1 MELQLSEAAISG
13 YLLALVRAVAWLMIA
28 PPFGGRAI
36 PMQVKL
42 GFAAALALTVGPQ
55 VAVHAPPLEVAPLIG
70 SAVMQVFAGV
80 ALGYIGV
87 ILFGAIQAAGGLID
101 SFSGFN
107 MAQMM
112 DPTSSGMTS
121 VFGRFYQLLATTLLF
136 AINGHIIIVRG
147 FLASFEA
154 TSLNSVDLERMSELI
169 THDLGRFFV
178 AALEIAAPLVAALLL
193 TDLALG
199 LLARAAPSMNVFVLG
214 MPLKMFVTVGLAAV
228 AIPLL
233 PGAVEALIEPVIRQ
247 GFQVVGSG

>member
-13 YLLALVRAVAWLMIA
+13 YLLALVRAAAWLMIA
-28 PPFGGRAI
+28 PPFGGRTI
-36 PMQVKL
+36 PMQVKVGL
-42 GFAAALALTVGPQ
+42 AAALALTVGPQ
-55 VAVHAPPLEVAPLIG
+55 VAEYAPPLDVAPLLG
-70 SAVMQVFAGV
+70 AAVMQVFAGV

-87 ILFGAIQAAGGLID
+87 ILFGAVQAAGGLID
-101 SFSGFN
+101 ALSGFN
-107 MAQMM
+107 MSQMM

-136 AINGHIIIVRG
+136 AINGHIVIVRG

-154 TSLNSVDLERMSELI
+154 TSLNGVNLDRMADLLI
-169 THDLGRFFV
+169 GDLSRFFV
-178 AALEIAAPLVAALLL
+178 AALEIAAPLVAALVL

-233 PGAVEALIEPVIRQ
+233 PGTVEALLEPVIRQ
-247 GFQVVGSG
+247 GFEVMSSG